1 MLKELVIDYHYRL
14 PRPDGQSR
22 EEAVSLHNLLASN
35 TATHLDRQKITTRLF
50 ASEITKSLPNPTTQ
64 FPPTTASARGKTG
77 KNHGRLYAREW
88 SSATALLYYLRGKS
102 EVRELRKKEKKRK
115 KVCYIYINRLLFL
128 DRQQQTTVNWVEI
141 HMTYREDQLQELTYA
156 YPIKIL

>member
-35 TATHLDRQKITTRLF
+35 TATHLDRQKITTGLF
-50 ASEITKSLPNPTTQ
+50 ASEITKSLPNPTTR
-64 FPPTTASARGKTG
+64 FPPTTASAREKTG

-88 SSATALLYYLRGKS
+88 SSATALLHYLRGKS

-115 KVCYIYINRLLFL
+115 KRCAIYILTDFYSWIDNNK
-128 DRQQQTTVNWVEI
+128 QQWI
-141 HMTYREDQLQELTYA
+141 ELKYTWRTEKISYKNSHT
-156 YPIKIL
+156 PIP

>member
-77 KNHGRLYAREW
+77 KITGGCTRGNDLQQP
-88 SSATALLYYLRGKS
+88 LYYTTCAGKVRSGNS
-102 EVRELRKKEKKRK
+102 EKKKRK
-115 KVCYIYINRLLFL
+115 ERRGVLYIY
-128 DRQQQTTVNWVEI
+128 
-141 HMTYREDQLQELTYA
+141 
-156 YPIKIL
+156 

>member
-50 ASEITKSLPNPTTQ
+50 ASEITKSLPNPLLS
-64 FPPTTASARGKTG
+64 FHPPQR
-77 KNHGRLYAREW
+77 AREERLEKI
-88 SSATALLYYLRGKS
+88 TGGCTRGNDLQQPLYYTTCAGKVRSGNS
-102 EVRELRKKEKKRK
+102 EKKKRK
-115 KVCYIYINRLLFL
+115 ERRGVLYIY
-128 DRQQQTTVNWVEI
+128 
-141 HMTYREDQLQELTYA
+141 
-156 YPIKIL
+156 